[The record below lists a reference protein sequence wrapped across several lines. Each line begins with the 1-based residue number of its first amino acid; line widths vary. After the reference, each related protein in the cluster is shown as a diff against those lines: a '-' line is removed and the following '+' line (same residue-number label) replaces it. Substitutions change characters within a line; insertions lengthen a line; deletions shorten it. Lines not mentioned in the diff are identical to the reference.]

1 MRINILKVHST
12 YEMSDKDK
20 TLELCELNEFKAHFF
35 ELNGCPKTL
44 LIVYYSNLPFIER
57 IANKTEKI
65 YL

>member
-1 MRINILKVHST
+1 
-12 YEMSDKDK
+12 MSDKDK